1 MLLEFCSVCI
11 DSLLSDSCFVGFL
24 DCRIL
29 SFNLCLYSSEVGGN
43 VAFESYNLVACGIE
57 LTLDIGQGFFNLGV
71 CTCIFGLNRIL
82 ASVEECL
89 GLVESGRD
97 FVILIGQINQ
107 CVGCGSVGSIDRLE
121 VFEIFAEVFFES
133 LGVSNILVVCLGIFY
148 STESCKSASAAVIS
162 FSYCSAPVQP
172 LSGLALALLKAT
184 RTFDIRPSRIEHSA
198 WAVAL

>member
-1 MLLEFCSVCI
+1 MEFCSVCI

-148 STESCKSASAAVIS
+148 STESCKSGFCGSNILLLL
-162 FSYCSAPVQP
+162 
-172 LSGLALALLKAT
+172 LSSGPATIRLGLGIVEGHANLRHKT
-184 RTFDIRPSRIEHSA
+184 VED
-198 WAVAL
+198 